1 MFKKTL
7 LALAFIGIAASAQSA
22 VLLNENFDNFEG
34 LGSSGWIFNNAS
46 TPGGLN
52 WFKGAPDQL
61 LAQSGATD
69 SYAAANYNSS
79 TEAGGTISNWLI
91 TPQFSTTTNV
101 LISFWAKAAFSEG
114 YSDSLAF
121 GVSNG
126 SSSLAD
132 FILNTSFTVPVD
144 GWTKYSMSLGP
155 KGDGSMARFAIHYN
169 GLAEFSNFVGV
180 DTLSINSVPEP
191 ASWLMLGTGLLALAS
206 LRRRQ
211 QR

>member
-7 LALAFIGIAASAQSA
+7 LALAFIGTAVSAQSA
-22 VLLNENFDNFEG
+22 VLLSENFNNVEK

-46 TPGGLN
+46 GPSKYN
-52 WFKGAPDQL
+52 WFQGLDNQL
-61 LAQSGATD
+61 VAQSGDAN
-69 SYAAANYNSS
+69 SFAAANYSS

-91 TPQFSTTTNV
+91 TPQFSTSTNV
-101 LISFWAKAAFSEG
+101 LISFWTKAAFLDG
-114 YSDSLAF
+114 FSDSLAF

-132 FILNTSFTVPVD
+132 FVLNSSFTVPVD
-144 GWTKYSMSLGP
+144 GWTQYSMTIGP
-155 KGDGSMARFAIHYN
+155 KGDGSMARFAIQYN
-169 GLAEFSNFVGV
+169 GLADMANYVGV
-180 DTLSINSVPEP
+180 DTLAINSVPEP
-191 ASWLMLGTGLLALAS
+191 TSWLMLGTGLLALAS